1 MKRMKISHPTKECF
15 HTEIVNAAN
24 NEYHCKSCHARMPT
38 LKECHFAFEEYKKY
52 SRFPN
57 SKQIARHIAF
67 WLQSVSE
74 LPMIYGLTSAIGWE
88 EYSSI
93 IKSLPQT
100 RSFLQTVITDLK
112 ETIQPRLPYFA
123 LDEKDFN
130 GISEELKQMKSLERF
145 GEKGRFMMMDAL
157 YHACDFFL
165 PESFASSSSSLE
177 VWVGENSCDS
187 LHLVS
192 IMVED
197 LRSKMSTRVRIGN
210 RNVSRIHVYQGYK
223 GLLNWLRSQYQLAI
237 EILPSPLNVLIVSY
251 VM

>member
-1 MKRMKISHPTKECF
+1 MKRIKMSHPTKECL

-24 NEYHCKSCHARMPT
+24 NQYDCKSCHARMPT
-38 LKECHFAFEEYKKY
+38 LKECHFAFEEYKKC

-74 LPMIYGLTSAIGWE
+74 LPMVHGLTSAIGWK
-88 EYSSI
+88 EYYSI

-100 RSFLQTVITDLK
+100 RSFFQTVITDLK
-112 ETIQPRLPYFA
+112 ETIQPRLPYFV

-130 GISEELKQMKSLERF
+130 GISEELKQMKSLQRY

-165 PESFASSSSSLE
+165 PESLASSSSSLE
-177 VWVGENSCDS
+177 VCVGEDPCDS
-187 LHLVS
+187 LHLES
-192 IMVED
+192 IM
-197 LRSKMSTRVRIGN
+197 LGNLHGKMNTRVRISN
-210 RNVSRIHVYQGYK
+210 KNVSRIHVYQCYK

-237 EILPSPLNVLIVSY
+237 EILPSPLNVITVSY